1 MKTSLAVEITPW
13 MSVDKARDALMLAKD
28 KGATV
33 QRVGSR
39 HGEFVVYLSK
49 PTLKDRLLMAFMPSE
64 MRRDARTSVDIVLR
78 EITKNCGQA
87 NYDAVLA
94 PVRDAIVNP
103 SGAIEINTSM
113 DLSEVVNRL
122 SQAGAN
128 GASAQRSQKR
138 DGELVV
144 YLRKPNLKDRLRMA
158 LMPSQMRREAQSM
171 VNVVLQEIAKRR
183 GIPENSALLCSVR
196 DAIGNGSKDLDKQL
210 FLLQFE

>member
-49 PTLKDRLLMAFMPSE
+49 PTLKDRLLTAFMPSE
-64 MRRDARTSVDIVLR
+64 VRREARTTVDLVLQ
-78 EITKNCGQA
+78 EIAKKCGRPL
-87 NYDAVLA
+87 YDNLVA

-128 GASAQRSQKR
+128 GASAQRWQKR

-144 YLRKPNLKDRLRMA
+144 YLRKPNLKDRLRTA
-158 LMPSQMRREAQSM
+158 LMPSQMRREARSM
-171 VNVVLQEIAKRR
+171 VNLVLQEIAKQR
-183 GIPENSALLCSVR
+183 GIPENAAQLGSVL
-196 DAIGNGSKDLDKQL
+196 DGIGNHGKSIQKEL